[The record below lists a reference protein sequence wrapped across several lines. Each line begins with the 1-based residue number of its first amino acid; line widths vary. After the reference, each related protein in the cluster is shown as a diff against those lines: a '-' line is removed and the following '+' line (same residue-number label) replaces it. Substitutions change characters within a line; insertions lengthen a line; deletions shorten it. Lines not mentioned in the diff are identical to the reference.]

1 VCEWQDNQLMAHN
14 DAVGGRYVLGYRD
27 PPDQIPSTGLTA
39 GRVLLWH
46 CNYHPDGGQLF
57 WPLDGKP
64 FVVPVAPPGDDVKP
78 EDFVAFWSDGG
89 HGIYIHPDIWHEG
102 PFPTTPSGRFF
113 DKQGKVHARISCDL
127 AREFGV
133 LLGVQLPSAV

>member
-1 VCEWQDNQLMAHN
+1 M
-14 DAVGGRYVLGYRD
+14 
-27 PPDQIPSTGLTA
+27 

-78 EDFVAFWSDGG
+78 EDFVAFWSDGA
-89 HGIYIHPDIWHEG
+89 HGIYIRPDIWHEG
-102 PFPTTPSGRFF
+102 PFPTGPTGGRYF
-113 DKQGKVHARISCDL
+113 DKQGKVHARISCDI

-133 LLGVQLPSAV
+133 FLGVPLPDAV